1 MADTK
6 QSPPRQT
13 EPMVRTVA
21 SITREG
27 RGPQT
32 HAYDDPDLS
41 PIEFLQAVYR
51 DPLLPMSIR
60 IDAARG
66 LLPYT
71 EHPPG
76 PRPANSFPRC
86 TIIIGGL
93 GPCDHGSS
101 PGDPEQ
107 INGKSQSFSPF
118 ANDSP
123 QPQSE
128 TPGPLNI
135 ETTPEPSTLIDYSTP
150 PTPAEL
156 QQIKAAVHALRPDY
170 DPSKPLTLH
179 LCACGHWLT
188 FPCDCA
194 TRTRH

>member
-66 LLPYT
+66 LLP
-71 EHPPG
+71 
-76 PRPANSFPRC
+76 
-86 TIIIGGL
+86 
-93 GPCDHGSS
+93 
-101 PGDPEQ
+101 
-107 INGKSQSFSPF
+107 
-118 ANDSP
+118 
-123 QPQSE
+123 
-128 TPGPLNI
+128 
-135 ETTPEPSTLIDYSTP
+135 
-150 PTPAEL
+150 
-156 QQIKAAVHALRPDY
+156 
-170 DPSKPLTLH
+170 
-179 LCACGHWLT
+179 
-188 FPCDCA
+188 
-194 TRTRH
+194 